1 MKNELSVIIL
11 IYNEEKTIMEILDRI
26 KELIVINNG
35 SNDNNY
41 KILGEIKNIKLI
53 NHKNVGKSVTARIR
67 KKV

>member
-1 MKNELSVIIL
+1 
-11 IYNEEKTIMEILDRI
+11 MEILDRI